1 MNYRRKS
8 TRPRQP
14 AAITPARI
22 QRDDNCRFVGYVRVA
37 RFPFAFFPSAFL
49 LLTVAS
55 LVRLCK
61 GYALAR
67 RVEQRVGSR
76 LPGVFAHYCQFCC
89 WNSLKVAEH
98 TDGNGGILVWKE
110 NNNNKIINSFGVKE
124 TNGWLGLRRIFNQD
138 TPYNGRFVESTTAS
152 SSDTESKGSPRFLIA
167 AKFHQRARL
176 ILAID
181 DHRRY
186 AGLMK
191 LIRERLP

>member
-124 TNGWLGLRRIFNQD
+124 TNGWLGLDAYLTKTLRIMDDSWKLQPHRLRTRR
-138 TPYNGRFVESTTAS
+138 A
-152 SSDTESKGSPRFLIA
+152 KGHRGFLLPRNFA
-167 AKFHQRARL
+167 NAR
-176 ILAID
+176 D
-181 DHRRY
+181 
-186 AGLMK
+186 
-191 LIRERLP
+191 